1 MSGGAAGAR
10 GGTPDPRP
18 YLPLRVTP
26 VGNRSQNVGMSPVT
40 VRSYR
45 PSDHSAG
52 RRLWSELTNQ
62 HNRMYGDVANDAGA
76 GFEEYLTRLDL
87 GGIWVADHADDG
99 VIGLVGLIMRGRGG
113 EVEPV
118 VVTVSHRHKGVGRK
132 LLRHVANE
140 AKKRNMVSLTIS
152 PSSRNVD
159 AIRSL
164 HAAGYDVVSS
174 IELTMDLDRHTH
186 EWQQDGLEFHE
197 LQFRS

>member
-1 MSGGAAGAR
+1 MSGDARGAR
-10 GGTPDPRP
+10 ASTPDPP
-18 YLPLRVTP
+18 AYLALRLTDLRK
-26 VGNRSQNVGMSPVT
+26 RSQNVGMNPVT

-62 HNRMYGDVANDAGA
+62 HNRMYGEPADDGGE

-87 GGIWVADHADDG
+87 SGLWVADHADDG
-99 VIGLVGLIMRGRGG
+99 VIGLVGMIMRDRAGV
-113 EVEPV
+113 VEPI

-132 LLRHVANE
+132 LLRHVAGE
-140 AKKRNMVSLTIS
+140 ARKRNMTALTIS
-152 PSSRNVD
+152 PASRNVD

-164 HAAGYDVVSS
+164 HAAGYDVLSS
-174 IELTMDLDRHTH
+174 IELTLDLDRQPH
-186 EWQQDGLEFHE
+186 EWQSDSLELHA

>member
-1 MSGGAAGAR
+1 M
-10 GGTPDPRP
+10 
-18 YLPLRVTP
+18 
-26 VGNRSQNVGMSPVT
+26 NPVT

-45 PSDHSAG
+45 PGDHAAG

-62 HNRMYGDVANDAGA
+62 HNRMYGGVADDAGA

-87 GGIWVADHADDG
+87 GGLWVAEHADDG
-99 VIGLVGLIMRGRGG
+99 VIGMVGLVVRGRGG

-118 VVTVSHRHKGVGRK
+118 VVTTSHRHKGVGRL
-132 LLRHVANE
+132 LLRHVAAA
-140 AKKRNMVSLTIS
+140 AKKRGMTSLTIS
-152 PSSRNVD
+152 PASRNVD

-174 IELTMDLDRHTH
+174 IKLTMDLDRHEHT
-186 EWQQDGLEFHE
+186 WQQEGLELHE

>member
-1 MSGGAAGAR
+1 M
-10 GGTPDPRP
+10 
-18 YLPLRVTP
+18 
-26 VGNRSQNVGMSPVT
+26 NPVT

-52 RRLWSELTNQ
+52 RRLWAELTNQ
-62 HNRMYGDVANDAGA
+62 HNQMYGEPDQDGGE

-87 GGIWVADHADDG
+87 GGLWVADHADDG
-99 VIGLVGLIMRGRGG
+99 VIGLVGLVLRGRAG

-118 VVTVSHRHKGVGRK
+118 VVTISHRHKGVGRK

-140 AKKRNMVSLTIS
+140 ARRRNMSQLTIS
-152 PSSRNVD
+152 PESRNID

-174 IELTMDLDRHTH
+174 IELTMELDTEPH
-186 EWQQDGLEFHE
+186 ERQHDSLELHE

>member
-1 MSGGAAGAR
+1 
-10 GGTPDPRP
+10 
-18 YLPLRVTP
+18 
-26 VGNRSQNVGMSPVT
+26 MSPVT

-62 HNRMYGDVANDAGA
+62 HNRMYGVPDEDAGE

-87 GGIWVADHADDG
+87 SGLWVADHADDG

-118 VVTVSHRHKGVGRK
+118 VVTGTHRHKGVGRK
-132 LLRHVANE
+132 LLRHVAQE
-140 AKKRNMVSLTIS
+140 AKKRSMVSLTIS

-186 EWQQDGLEFHE
+186 EWQTEGLELHE

>member
-1 MSGGAAGAR
+1 
-10 GGTPDPRP
+10 
-18 YLPLRVTP
+18 
-26 VGNRSQNVGMSPVT
+26 

-52 RRLWSELTNQ
+52 RRLWSELIRQ
-62 HNRMYGDVANDAGA
+62 HHQMYGDLDDDGGA

-87 GGIWVADHADDG
+87 SGLWVADHADDG
-99 VIGLVGLIMRGRGG
+99 VIGMVGLVIRGRAG

-118 VVTVSHRHKGVGRK
+118 VVTTSHRHKGVGRK

-140 AKKRNMVSLTIS
+140 AKKRNMISLTIS
-152 PSSRNVD
+152 PASRNVD

-174 IELTMDLDRHTH
+174 IELTMDLDRHSH
-186 EWQQDGLEFHE
+186 EWQRDGLELHE

>member
-1 MSGGAAGAR
+1 
-10 GGTPDPRP
+10 
-18 YLPLRVTP
+18 
-26 VGNRSQNVGMSPVT
+26 MSPVV

-52 RRLWSELTNQ
+52 RSLWSELTRQ
-62 HNRMYGDVANDAGA
+62 HQQMYGIMNSKGDEGE

-87 GGIWVADHADDG
+87 GGLWVADHAEDG
-99 VIGLVGLIMRGRGG
+99 VIGMVGLVMRGRAGV
-113 EVEPV
+113 VEPV
-118 VVTVSHRHKGVGRK
+118 VVAASHRHKGIGRK
-132 LLRHVANE
+132 LLRHVAEE

-152 PSSRNVD
+152 PESRNVD

-174 IELTMDLDRHTH
+174 IELTLDLDRHPH
-186 EWQQDGLEFHE
+186 DWQSDSLELHE

>member
-1 MSGGAAGAR
+1 
-10 GGTPDPRP
+10 
-18 YLPLRVTP
+18 
-26 VGNRSQNVGMSPVT
+26 MSPVT

-52 RRLWSELTNQ
+52 RRLYAELTSQ
-62 HNRMYGDVANDAGA
+62 HNTMYGEGGRDDDGA
-76 GFEEYLTRLDL
+76 AFEEYLTRLDL
-87 GGIWVADHADDG
+87 GGLWVADHADDG
-99 VIGLVGLIMRGRGG
+99 VIGLVGLIMRGRAG

-118 VVTVSHRHKGVGRK
+118 VVTASHRHKGVGRK

-140 AKKRNMVSLTIS
+140 AKKRNMQSLTIS

-186 EWQQDGLEFHE
+186 EWQQDGLELHE

>member
-1 MSGGAAGAR
+1 
-10 GGTPDPRP
+10 
-18 YLPLRVTP
+18 
-26 VGNRSQNVGMSPVT
+26 MSPVT

-52 RRLWSELTNQ
+52 RHLWSELTHQ
-62 HNRMYGDVANDAGA
+62 HNQMYGDRDEDGGA

-87 GGIWVADHADDG
+87 SGLWVADHDDDG
-99 VIGLVGLIMRGRGG
+99 VVGMVGLVMRGRAG

-118 VVTVSHRHKGVGRK
+118 VVTTSHRHQGVGRK

-140 AKKRNMVSLTIS
+140 AKKRNMLSLTIS
-152 PSSRNVD
+152 PASRNVD

-174 IELTMDLDRHTH
+174 IQLTMDLDRHSH
-186 EWQQDGLEFHE
+186 EWQREGLELHE

>member
-1 MSGGAAGAR
+1 M
-10 GGTPDPRP
+10 
-18 YLPLRVTP
+18 TP
-26 VGNRSQNVGMSPVT
+26 VI

-45 PSDHSAG
+45 PTDHAAG
-52 RRLWSELTNQ
+52 RFLWAELTRQ
-62 HNRMYGDVANDAGA
+62 HNLMYGDATDDGGA

-87 GGIWVADHADDG
+87 SGLWVADHADDG
-99 VIGLVGLIMRGRGG
+99 VVGMVGLVMRGRGG

-118 VVTVSHRHKGVGRK
+118 VVTASHRHKGVGRK
-132 LLRHVANE
+132 LLRHVAGE
-140 AKKRNMVSLTIS
+140 AKKRNMHSLTIS
-152 PSSRNVD
+152 PASRNIE

-186 EWQQDGLEFHE
+186 EWQRDGLELHE